1 MNRYEGKNVLITG
14 ASAGIGQATAVRLIA
29 EGATVFGLGRSS
41 DGLKETEQLV
51 EDPMRFH
58 SHHVDMCDDESIVEA
73 VRVAADQLSGRIDVL
88 CNVAGVILRT
98 PIDDFDPV
106 LAHEIMQ
113 VNCIGP
119 LRLVNQ
125 ALPFIPAASASVI
138 INVAS
143 SAGTQ
148 AVPTLAAYGAS
159 KAALIAASMTLAVE
173 LAPQRIRVVPISPSG
188 VQTKMMADTW
198 DQIQDY
204 DGEWYSR
211 LIHLWGKEE
220 SGTAADLAAFIAFAA
235 SEDARYWNA
244 TELRIDGGARASV

>member
-41 DGLKETEQLV
+41 DGLKETEGLV
-51 EDPMRFH
+51 EDPARFR
-58 SHHVDMCDDESIVEA
+58 SHYVDMSDDESIVKA
-73 VRVAADQLSGRIDVL
+73 VRVAADQLHGRIDVL
-88 CNVAGVILRT
+88 CNVAGVTLRT
-98 PIDDFDPV
+98 PIADFDPV

-113 VNCIGP
+113 VNFVGP

-125 ALPFIPAASASVI
+125 ALPFIPAGGSSVI

-143 SAGTQ
+143 SSGTQ
-148 AVPTLAAYGAS
+148 AVPTMAAYGAS
-159 KAALIAASMTLAVE
+159 KAALVSASMTLAVE
-173 LAPQRIRVVPISPSG
+173 LAPQRIRVVPISPAG
-188 VQTKMMADTW
+188 VQTRTMWDIW
-198 DQIQDY
+198 DQIKDY
-204 DGEWYSR
+204 DGDWYSR
-211 LIHLWGKEE
+211 LIHLWGQNE

-244 TELRIDGGARASV
+244 AELRIDGGARAAI